1 MSKKSLLLSVVL
13 AACWVAAP
21 TVQAGLIQIST
32 LDADLDAEYLAVTTN
47 ISILSSIRDYTNVT
61 SLADESL
68 TVNFSDKQNVRT
80 VGVGWNTWSS
90 APYSESANP
99 RVLYGDSPL
108 LTIHFSQ
115 PLDIFG
121 IEAEP
126 NPYSLQT
133 FTTTFFND
141 SSVVGSFSQNIHGF
155 AGARLLAASASDG
168 SVFTSVT
175 ISATRDFA
183 VGQFRYRLA
192 STTVSEPAALNITV
206 LPEPAALNFS
216 VELDPITVL
225 PASAPV
231 AALTTAIPEPAP
243 LAARITVLPE
253 PAPLTL
259 LGVGLAGL
267 GFIRRRQP
275 T

>member
-13 AACWVAAP
+13 AACLVATP
-21 TVQAGLIQIST
+21 TVDAGLIQISS
-32 LDADLDAEYLAVTTN
+32 LDAKYLAVTTN

-90 APYSESANP
+90 APYSESATP
-99 RVLYGDSPL
+99 RVLYGYSGS

-133 FTTTFFND
+133 FTTTFFNNRNANP
-141 SSVVGSFSQNIHGF
+141 VGSFSQNIHGF
-155 AGARLLAASASDG
+155 AGARLLAASANDG

-175 ISATRDFA
+175 ISAPRDFA

-192 STTVSEPAALNITV
+192 STTVSE
-206 LPEPAALNFS
+206 S
-216 VELDPITVL
+216 V
-225 PASAPV
+225 PV
-231 AALTTAIPEPAP
+231 AALITAIPEPASNITVIPEPAP
-243 LAARITVLPE
+243 LA
-253 PAPLTL
+253 L
-259 LGVGLAGL
+259 LGVGLTGL
-267 GFIRRRQP
+267 GFVRRRQP